1 MLKKILILANND
13 VGLYNF
19 RKELLKRLV
28 DEGYKVLI
36 SLPYGGRVEDLKKIG
51 CKYIKT
57 DVSRH
62 GTNPV
67 KDFSLFLAY
76 LKILKNEKPDVVFTY
91 TIKPN
96 VYGGMACSLCKVPY
110 LSNITG
116 LGTAVE
122 NGGIL
127 QKITTTLYKLAL
139 HKAKRIFFQ
148 NETNMKFFKEKNII
162 SGEYTLLPGSG
173 VNLDKFTVL
182 DYPDNS
188 IIKFVFIARIMKDKG
203 IDHYLEAAKYIKK
216 KYPDTEFHI
225 CGFCEEQYENILKEL
240 DETDVIH
247 YHGMVK
253 DIREILS
260 KMHCTI
266 NPSYH
271 EGMSNVLLE
280 SAASGR
286 PCLAS
291 DVSGC
296 RETIE
301 DKKSGFL
308 FEVKNTEALIEAIE
322 KFLSLTYEEKRAMG
336 LCGREYVEK
345 NFDRN
350 IVVQA
355 YIDEIKNIFT
365 EREKY
370 EQLV

>member
-1 MLKKILILANND
+1 MKKILFLVNHD
-13 VGLYNF
+13 VVIYNF
-19 RKELLKRLV
+19 RYELV
-28 DEGYKVLI
+28 EVLRNQGHEVII
-36 SLPYGGRVEDLKKIG
+36 SSPDGERIKDLKLIG

-62 GTNPV
+62 GTNPI
-67 KDFSLFLAY
+67 KDFSLFLTY
-76 LKILKNEKPDVVFTY
+76 LKILKKEKPDVVFTY

-96 VYGGMACSLCKVPY
+96 VYGGMACEIMGIPY
-110 LSNITG
+110 IANITG
-116 LGTAVE
+116 LGTAME
-122 NGGIL
+122 NGGVL
-127 QKITTTLYKLAL
+127 QKITTTLYKVGV

-148 NETNMKFFKEKNII
+148 NETNMKFFEEKNII

-225 CGFCEEQYENILKEL
+225 CGFCEEQYENVLKEL
-240 DETDVIH
+240 HDSGLIH

-266 NPSYH
+266 TPSYH

-291 DVSGC
+291 DVPGC

-301 DKKSGFL
+301 DEKSGFL
-308 FEVKNTEALIEAIE
+308 FEVKSTESLIEAIE
-322 KFLSLTYEEKRAMG
+322 KFLSLTYEEKRVMG
-336 LCGREYVEK
+336 LCGREHVEK

-355 YIDEIKNIFT
+355 YVNEINNIFT